1 MAITHLQSFVILGS
15 SENNFHLQMLSSTF
29 PSQILLKSCVHFDH
43 EMCLIEIKTPL
54 CPIWKSF
61 QLFDL
66 SIIIIIPSS
75 LCGDHLIEYL
85 DVYEICWHFIIILS
99 FNIISMWWPL
109 DWIFEFWIKYFDIL
123 EYFLCIINIIS
134 MWWPLDWIFPSEQL
148 RKVQNWICG
157 VPTWS
162 SEGTWNWTLSSSRS
176 IFYLFILL
184 LYFVFVASSFSLWE

>member
-1 MAITHLQSFVILGS
+1 
-15 SENNFHLQMLSSTF
+15 MLSSTF
-29 PSQILLKSCVHFDH
+29 PSQILLKSCVHVDH

-109 DWIFEFWIKYFDIL
+109 DWIF
-123 EYFLCIINIIS
+123 
-134 MWWPLDWIFPSEQL
+134 PSEQL

-176 IFYLFILL
+176 IFYLFILFDIVYL
-184 LYFVFVASSFSLWE
+184 KSDNWPIKVITIPPKPSIS